1 MRSMY
6 LANDLVK
13 AVIKNNDYSRIR
25 LTAAGTKVFTK
36 QEGGKGVEPQFR
48 VLAEGLPV
56 ILPFMD
62 PSTIITT
69 DITTLKTLVQSYYPL
84 ISSFGDL
91 FRVIVE
97 ARGSLS
103 SVSANIKTDRKQAAG
118 CHIVRFPPE
127 ELDGVV
133 FVSFVSTGEIADSWL
148 YRLPNEI
155 VLPIWKSNVSLTLMM
170 DKKAKRFPLNHP
182 CRMNLISD

>member
-1 MRSMY
+1 VRSIY

-13 AVIKNNDYSRIR
+13 AVIQNNDYSRIR
-25 LTAAGTKVFTK
+25 LTAAGTKVFAK

-56 ILPFMD
+56 ILPFVD
-62 PSTIITT
+62 PSTIITA

-84 ISSFGDL
+84 ISSFGDP
-91 FRVIVE
+91 FRVVVE
-97 ARGSLS
+97 ARGTSS
-103 SVSANIKTDRKQAAG
+103 SVFAGIMTDGKQAAG

-133 FVSFVSTGEIADSWL
+133 FVPFSPQVKLLTAGFTGFPTKL
-148 YRLPNEI
+148 YFRYGSQMCL
-155 VLPIWKSNVSLTLMM
+155 
-170 DKKAKRFPLNHP
+170 
-182 CRMNLISD
+182 